1 MAVLPPA
8 PNWFSAQILRS
19 SDDGHVAFG
28 AKNSVVVLQCK
39 PKAHF
44 VGEKETCDN
53 PEITHSKADGKLLRR
68 LPYTVHLVSSE
79 PNSDPQ

>member
-1 MAVLPPA
+1 MKIDFIISRDHNCNSNVTMAVLPPA

-44 VGEKETCDN
+44 VGEKKTCDN
-53 PEITHSKADGKLLRR
+53 PETTHSKADGKL
-68 LPYTVHLVSSE
+68 
-79 PNSDPQ
+79 

>member
-19 SDDGHVAFG
+19 SNDGHVAFG

-44 VGEKETCDN
+44 VGGKKTFDN
-53 PEITHSKADGKLLRR
+53 PKTTHSKADGNTQGQR
-68 LPYTVHLVSSE
+68 
-79 PNSDPQ
+79 SDVENWRQAPTSGTR